1 MNRGIGMEDDGAG
14 FAWYELLTTDVAGA
28 STFYGSVL
36 GWDAK
41 DISTSE
47 LSYNLFISGEIPRSG
62 LMELPETGRRQG
74 ATPRWIGYV
83 GVGDIDATVGRIQK
97 LGGAVYVPPTSTNIG
112 RISIV
117 ADPQRAT
124 FGLVSGLKIAP
135 ALVADLD
142 AISQVGWHELLAADW
157 GTAFAFYTEV
167 FGWPQA
173 KADIA
178 DAEPYQLFST
188 GGRMAGGIFNK
199 RPLETIPFW
208 LYYFNVDDV
217 DTAMVRVKA
226 GGGRIYEGPLPLPD
240 GSWIVRCLDPQGA
253 TFALQGPR
261 SQDSIAKAPAA
272 EYRWTSSWDG
282 VTSQG
287 RWRSAPPAGKGR
299 PPGK

>member
-1 MNRGIGMEDDGAG
+1 MTDNGSG

-28 STFYGSVL
+28 SAFYGGVL
-36 GWDAK
+36 GWEAR

-47 LSYNLFISGEIPRSG
+47 LPYNLFTSGEIPRSG
-62 LMELPETGRRQG
+62 LMELPEDARRQG
-74 ATPRWIGYV
+74 AMPRWIGYV
-83 GVGDIDATVGRIQK
+83 GVGGDIDAAVGRIQK
-97 LGGAVYVPPTSTNIG
+97 LGGAVYVPPTNTNIG

-124 FGLVSGLKIAP
+124 FGLVGGLKVAP
-135 ALVADLD
+135 STVADLD
-142 AISQVGWHELLAADW
+142 APWGVGWHELLAADW
-157 GTAFAFYTEV
+157 RKAFGFYNEV
-167 FGWPQA
+167 FGWQQA
-173 KADIA
+173 QSDVAA
-178 DAEPYQLFST
+178 AEPYQLFSA

-199 RPLETIPFW
+199 RPLEAIPFW

-217 DTAMVRVKA
+217 DAAMLRVKT
-226 GGGRIYEGPLPLPD
+226 GGGRVYEGPLELPD

-253 TFALQGPR
+253 TFALQGAR

-282 VTSQG
+282 ISSQG
-287 RWRSAPPAGKGR
+287 RWRSDRPAGKGR